1 MNLKLNEKDEVSI
14 FLYKNV
20 KNIQEIK
27 KINYNASFMDAS
39 LISSCF
45 QILVSSFKSL
55 NSNKTNNY
63 HSEVIYNV
71 GISKNVRRFI
81 FKKKIKTNLDLFG
94 IENSPESVLI
104 VMLNP
109 KKEEVEEIKE
119 LMKDSTAL
127 EWNEENLEKV
137 QNVEKIQKIYK
148 VSTNFK
154 EEIISKLAIR
164 DL

>member
-1 MNLKLNEKDEVSI
+1 VEKMNVKLSEKDEVFI

-27 KINYNASFMDAS
+27 KTNYNASFMDAS

-71 GISKNVRRFI
+71 GISKNVG
-81 FKKKIKTNLDLFG
+81 DLF
-94 IENSPESVLI
+94 L
-104 VMLNP
+104 
-109 KKEEVEEIKE
+109 KKRLKRTWIF
-119 LMKDSTAL
+119 L
-127 EWNEENLEKV
+127 E
-137 QNVEKIQKIYK
+137 
-148 VSTNFK
+148 
-154 EEIISKLAIR
+154 
-164 DL
+164 